1 MRFKTILALLLLALL
16 LAGCSAGG
24 KDALPDAL
32 LRTSYTYPDEWP
44 ENRFTDCIPQPDGCT
59 VESVR
64 DLSSVGRYELN
75 LSDITRDETHAYIRR
90 LESEGYRN
98 LGGDENEHS
107 GRRHAAARHGPA
119 EHKLVGRLARHAHHT
134 GGRDADRLTSS
145 VGNGAAQRIALYAKT
160 IYRPGIR
167 EAGRRR
173 GTPSADIRD
182 SRAARRTDPPRSKRG
197 RRSPARRTPLP
208 APRAFP
214 IFLASAV
221 PQRLTLSALR
231 KSAGIGPKNLRTKG

>member
-1 MRFKTILALLLLALL
+1 ML
-16 LAGCSAGG
+16 
-24 KDALPDAL
+24 
-32 LRTSYTYPDEWP
+32 
-44 ENRFTDCIPQPDGCT
+44 Q
-59 VESVR
+59 
-64 DLSSVGRYELN
+64 
-75 LSDITRDETHAYIRR
+75 
-90 LESEGYRN
+90 
-98 LGGDENEHS
+98 
-107 GRRHAAARHGPA
+107 ARHGPA

-145 VGNGAAQRIALYAKT
+145 VGNGAAQRIALYAKI

-167 EAGRRR
+167 EAAGGRRR
-173 GTPSADIRD
+173 RRISA
-182 SRAARRTDPPRSKRG
+182 SRAARRTDPPRSSAAG
-197 RRSPARRTPLP
+197 AVLPAALPP